1 VSDRIHRDVM
11 EALGTVLDPCSVF
24 NRTNLSL
31 IELGM
36 VDEVTVSEEGR
47 VHIRLFL
54 DDPTCIFFFEIHR
67 MLQEAVSEVEG
78 VGEIEVEIKADEIW
92 TEERM
97 SHGGRTRL
105 NRIRRERREAHGRD
119 GAAAPGWPL
128 PMVPAEAATD
138 GPALPMAGK
147 AGA

>member
-1 VSDRIHRDVM
+1 VSERIHRDVM
-11 EALGTVLDPCSVF
+11 AAIDTVHDPCSVF

-36 VDEVTVSEEGR
+36 IDEVTVGEAGK

-67 MLQEAVSEVEG
+67 MLKEAVLQVDGVE
-78 VGEIEVEIKADEIW
+78 EIEVEIKADEIW

-97 SHGGRTRL
+97 THGGRSRL

-128 PMVPAEAATD
+128 PMVPAEREARS
-138 GPALPMAGK
+138 
-147 AGA
+147 

>member
-1 VSDRIHRDVM
+1 M
-11 EALGTVLDPCSVF
+11 EALGTVQDPCSVF

-36 VDEVTVSEEGR
+36 IDEVSVGEGGR

-67 MLQEAVSEVEG
+67 MLQEAVSKVDGVEH
-78 VGEIEVEIKADEIW
+78 IDVEIKADEIW

-97 SHGGRTRL
+97 THGGRSRL
-105 NRIRRERREAHGRD
+105 NRIRRERREAHARD
-119 GAAAPGWPL
+119 GLGAPGWPL
-128 PMVPAEAATD
+128 PMVPSEATTA

-147 AGA
+147 DRS

>member
-1 VSDRIHRDVM
+1 VSDRIHGDVM
-11 EALGTVLDPCSVF
+11 EALGTVMDPCSVF

-36 VDEVTVSEEGR
+36 VDEVTVGAEGR

-67 MLQEAVSEVEG
+67 MLQEAVGQVEG
-78 VGEIEVEIKADEIW
+78 VEHIDVEIKADEIW

-97 SHGGRTRL
+97 THGGRTRL
-105 NRIRRERREAHGRD
+105 NRIRRQRREAHGRE

-128 PMVPAEAATD
+128 PMVPAEAAAT
-138 GPALPMAGK
+138 GPALPMAREDRS
-147 AGA
+147 

>member
-1 VSDRIHRDVM
+1 VSDRIHADVM
-11 EALGTVLDPCSVF
+11 EALGTVQDPCSVF

-36 VDEVTVSEEGR
+36 VDAVTVGEAGR

-67 MLQEAVSEVEG
+67 MLQEAVSKVDGVEQ
-78 VGEIEVEIKADEIW
+78 IDVEIKADEIW

-97 SHGGRTRL
+97 THGGRTRL

-128 PMVPAEAATD
+128 PMVPAESATA
-138 GPALPMAGK
+138 GPVLPMAGE
-147 AGA
+147 ARS

>member
-1 VSDRIHRDVM
+1 MSDPVHDGVM
-11 EALGTVLDPCSVF
+11 EALGTVMDPCSVF

-36 VDEVTVSEEGR
+36 VDAVTVHEGGR

-67 MLQEAVSEVEG
+67 MLNEAVCGVEG
-78 VGEIEVEIKADEIW
+78 VTEIEVELKADEIW

-97 SHGGRTRL
+97 THGGRTRL
-105 NRIRRERREAHGRD
+105 NRIRLERREAHGRD

-128 PMVPAEAATD
+128 PMVDAESPT
-138 GPALPMAGK
+138 GPALPMA
-147 AGA
+147 AERRR